1 MSILIKGLIMPHC
14 CDVCGFSE
22 WSNLHQTAVCK
33 VNYYKPCFADHS
45 NEFLK
50 RRSDSCPLIEIPAH
64 GRLIDAS
71 YKVDMPFYDD
81 EYEEHSMRTVTVEEL
96 LMMADNDVPT
106 VIEAEG
112 SED

>member
-14 CDVCGFSE
+14 CDVCTFSD

-50 RRSDSCPLIEIPAH
+50 RRSDSCPLIEIPEPH
-64 GRLIDAS
+64 GRLIDGDALQC
-71 YKVDMPFYDD
+71 KVDDIGLGY
-81 EYEEHSMRTVTVEEL
+81 YEVLGVTEDTIDS
-96 LMMADNDVPT
+96 APT

-112 SED
+112 SEQNA

>member
-1 MSILIKGLIMPHC
+1 MSILIKGFIMPHC
-14 CDVCGFSE
+14 CDVCSFSD

-50 RRSDSCPLIEIPAH
+50 RRSDSCPLVEIPEPH
-64 GRLIDAS
+64 GRLIDGDALQC
-71 YKVDMPFYDD
+71 KVDDIGLGYFAVYG
-81 EYEEHSMRTVTVEEL
+81 VTEDTIDS
-96 LMMADNDVPT
+96 APT

-112 SED
+112 SEDA

>member
-1 MSILIKGLIMPHC
+1 MPHC
-14 CDVCGFSE
+14 CDVCTFSD

-50 RRSDSCPLIEIPAH
+50 RRSDSCPLVEIPVPH
-64 GRLIDAS
+64 GRLIDGDALHCE
-71 YKVDMPFYDD
+71 VDDIGLGYFSVYG
-81 EYEEHSMRTVTVEEL
+81 VTEDTIDS
-96 LMMADNDVPT
+96 APT